1 LVASDWSLLL
11 AFAAEPLGGLRRR
24 LVSAWSER
32 RPSLVGREREV
43 AMLMK
48 RFASGRE
55 RDGRAGLIAGEAGV
69 GKLRLLRT
77 LRADVAKLTRRHRHW
92 ISRASK

>member
-1 LVASDWSLLL
+1 MER
-11 AFAAEPLGGLRRR
+11 AAPL
-24 LVSAWSER
+24 
-32 RPSLVGREREV
+32 LVGRENEV

-55 RDGRAGLIAGEAGV
+55 RDGRAGLIAGETGV
-69 GKLRLLRT
+69 GKLRLLRA
-77 LRADVAKLTRRHRHW
+77 LRENVPKLTRRRPHW